1 MDRSRKTLKL
11 TWVSSGLMET
21 ARVRTST
28 SHGFRSGILTSWR
41 TSRTSGPPNRGKTT
55 ALQVVAMLLSPRF
68 PARGRTLASAAD
80 LPETQSRLHNVIS
93 SIRRVF
99 DACKTL
105 IPDEIRI
112 SNFHYEDE
120 DEDEGEEGNRRRS
133 GRGEVGYWKK
143 TGVFWKRRCVCFP
156 STDDRWTPRTLV
168 ANCGTAMAFTWKIR
182 VQCTWHGNFR

>member
-1 MDRSRKTLKL
+1 M
-11 TWVSSGLMET
+11 
-21 ARVRTST
+21 
-28 SHGFRSGILTSWR
+28 
-41 TSRTSGPPNRGKTT
+41 
-55 ALQVVAMLLSPRF
+55 VAMLLSPRF

-133 GRGEVGYWKK
+133 GRGEAGY
-143 TGVFWKRRCVCFP
+143 
-156 STDDRWTPRTLV
+156 
-168 ANCGTAMAFTWKIR
+168 
-182 VQCTWHGNFR
+182 